1 MGGSGTLALAA
12 SPTPQPAPAAPVL
25 PLAPVLLL
33 PQADTAPPGSDD
45 ELGADGASGLNPTA
59 SSWLLLP
66 VVRCPRL
73 RRDFTDSPRTLAN
86 SDRRYARRGPP
97 EAWGVEVDMLN
108 RPEAQAVSC
117 ARDQHATPPA
127 HVEANTIQSRR
138 PRHDARR
145 SQMRSLPMG
154 AQLSLAQTWLQEFVH
169 TVVSCGPR
177 DRKCANMRYC
187 KIPIDARST
196 VLSTQRQHV
205 RCGPPWTRARRQLVA
220 AVRRWLKKALTTALQ
235 RKWGSQMG
243 PS

>member
-154 AQLSLAQTWLQEFVH
+154 AHSVLHRHGSK
-169 TVVSCGPR
+169 S
-177 DRKCANMRYC
+177 
-187 KIPIDARST
+187 
-196 VLSTQRQHV
+196 LST
-205 RCGPPWTRARRQLVA
+205 LLSVA
-220 AVRRWLKKALTTALQ
+220 ALGTESVQTCGIVRYRSMRAAQ
-235 RKWGSQMG
+235 C
-243 PS
+243 